1 MMIMAP
7 IPILLINPT
16 GDDPA
21 GLFLLSGPS
30 QNVTAHLQPDSL
42 AV

>member
-1 MMIMAP
+1 MMIMEP

-21 GLFLLSGPS
+21 GFFLLSGPS
-30 QNVTAHLQPDSL
+30 HTATTQLRPDSL